1 MPPAAETVK
10 NHHADALADE
20 TTFSSPASSVAP
32 TVDPAALPPTATE
45 MRLPVRRAK
54 ANHSIPM
61 PLRVSHGSP
70 CMHRFGGTA
79 ILHLKKAY
87 ATLAHL
93 TKRSLATGGVLGDCD
108 AAADVDAALD
118 DETEGLADCDCAGD
132 GEARAVTL
140 APTGA
145 VDTEGRRV
153 VVAVEVAVEVAVA
166 TTTGDFDAEAVASTA
181 VVVTRTETAPVA
193 ELYPFTW
200 IA

>member
-1 MPPAAETVK
+1 MSNEDPSVETLMPPAAETVK

-45 MRLPVRRAK
+45 MR
-54 ANHSIPM
+54 
-61 PLRVSHGSP
+61 
-70 CMHRFGGTA
+70 
-79 ILHLKKAY
+79 
-87 ATLAHL
+87 L